1 MQKALLT
8 KVILIGALFLAL
20 LIPMNMIGG
29 IVAERAGRQAAVER
43 EIAADNYGRQE
54 LAGLVLS
61 IPYTEEY
68 EETSGGGRSESHSIQ
83 RVARLFPATNDTAG
97 TATVSSKS
105 RGIFKAR
112 VFAWRGAVRGEFAF
126 DPRTALPR
134 KHAGSRIV
142 PGKPYVSLALADPR
156 GLVGTPVLHWD
167 GKALALER
175 GSELPNLPGGLHA
188 AVPAFDPGA
197 PQRLAYALSL
207 GLQGTGSLA
216 IAPIASSDRVH
227 LSSNWPHPGFGGQF
241 LPQPDAQRV
250 TQEGF
255 EAEWATSALAS
266 KAQLQLLAQMEGGK
280 PCASGLCID
289 RMDVRFVQPI
299 DIYSLSDRAIKYGFL
314 FIAITF
320 GYFLLF
326 ELLTG
331 MPIHPA
337 QYFLVGLALATFF
350 LLLIGLSEHIAF
362 GLAYAIATAACVA
375 LLGVYLSAALRG
387 LARGVSF
394 SAMLAA
400 LYAAL
405 YGLLISEDNALLL
418 GSLLVFGLLA
428 AAMIITRNL
437 DWYAL
442 GAPRPAPA

>member
-8 KVILIGALFLAL
+8 KVLLIGALFLAL

-61 IPYTEEY
+61 LPYTEEY
-68 EETSGGGRSESHSIQ
+68 QETSGGRSEMRSVQH
-83 RVARLFPATNDTAG
+83 VARLFPASNDTAG
-97 TATVSSKS
+97 TATVSTKS

-112 VFAWRGAVRGEFAF
+112 VFAWRGVVRGEFAF
-126 DPRTALPR
+126 HPRAALVHH
-134 KHAGSRIV
+134 HAGSRIL

-156 GLVGTPVLHWD
+156 GLVGTPLLQWN

-175 GSELPNLPGGLHA
+175 GSELPTLPGGLHA
-188 AVPAFDPGA
+188 AVPAFDPDA
-197 PQRLAYALSL
+197 PQRLAYTLSL
-207 GLQGTGSLA
+207 GLQGTGSFA
-216 IAPIASSDRVH
+216 IAPIAASDRVH

-241 LPQPDAQRV
+241 LPQPDSQRA
-250 TQEGF
+250 TKDGF
-255 EAEWATSALAS
+255 EAEWTTSALAS
-266 KAQLQLLAQMEGGK
+266 KAQLQLLTQLEAGR

-289 RMDVRFVQPI
+289 RMEVRFVQPI

-331 MPIHPA
+331 MPVHPA

-375 LLGVYLSAALRG
+375 LLSVYLSAALRG
-387 LARGVSF
+387 RARGAAF

-418 GSLLVFGLLA
+418 GALLVFALLA
-428 AAMIITRNL
+428 AAMIITRKL

-442 GAPRPAPA
+442 GAPRPASA

>member
-8 KVILIGALFLAL
+8 KVVLIGALFLAL
-20 LIPMNMIGG
+20 LIPVNMIGG

-54 LAGLVLS
+54 LTGLVLS

-68 EETSGGGRSESHSIQ
+68 AETRDGRSEMRSVQ
-83 RVARLFPATNDTAG
+83 RVARLFPASNDTVG
-97 TATVSSKS
+97 TATVSMKS

-112 VFAWRGAVRGEFAF
+112 VFDWRGALRGEFAF
-126 DPRTALPR
+126 DPGTALAR
-134 KHAGSRIV
+134 GHAGSRIV
-142 PGKPYVSLALADPR
+142 PGKPYASIALADPR

-188 AVPAFDPGA
+188 AVPAFDVDA
-197 PQRLAYALSL
+197 PQRLEYALSL

-216 IAPIASSDRVH
+216 IAPVAGSDRVH
-227 LSSNWPHPGFGGQF
+227 LNSNWPHPGFGGQF
-241 LPQPDAQRV
+241 LPLPNAQRI
-250 TQEGF
+250 TKEGF
-255 EAEWATSALAS
+255 AAEWSTSALAS
-266 KAQLQLLAQMEGGK
+266 KAQLQLLALMESGK
-280 PCASGLCID
+280 PCANGLCID

-299 DIYSLSDRAIKYGFL
+299 DVYSLSDRAIKYGFL

-331 MPIHPA
+331 VPVHPA

-362 GLAYAIATAACVA
+362 GIAYAVATAACVA

-387 LARGVSF
+387 RARGLAF

-418 GSLLVFGLLA
+418 GALLVFGLLA
-428 AAMIITRNL
+428 AAMIITRKL

-442 GAPRPAPA
+442 GAPRPVPA

>member
-1 MQKALLT
+1 VQKALLI

-20 LIPMNMIGG
+20 LIPVNMIGG
-29 IVAERAGRQAAVER
+29 IVAERAARQAAVER
-43 EIAADNYGRQE
+43 DIAADNYGRQE
-54 LAGLVLS
+54 LAGPVLN
-61 IPYTEEY
+61 IPYSEEY
-68 EETSGGGRSESHSIQ
+68 EETSNGRTERHSVQ
-83 RVARLFPATNDTAG
+83 HVARLFPAANDTAG
-97 TATVSSKS
+97 KATVSTKS
-105 RGIFKAR
+105 RGIFRAR
-112 VFAWRGAVRGEFAF
+112 VFAWRGRVRGEFAF
-126 DPRTALPR
+126 DPRNALAR
-134 KHAGSRIV
+134 RHAGSRIV
-142 PGKPYVSLALADPR
+142 PGKPYASFALADPR
-156 GLVGTPVLHWD
+156 GLLGAPVLQWD

-188 AVPAFDPGA
+188 AVPAFDFDA
-197 PQRLAYALSL
+197 PQRIAYEL
-207 GLQGTGSLA
+207 GLGVQGTGSLA
-216 IAPIASSDRVH
+216 IAPIAASDRVR
-227 LSSNWPHPGFGGQF
+227 LTSNWPHPGFGGQF
-241 LPQPDAQRV
+241 LPQPEAQRV
-250 TQEGF
+250 TREGF
-255 EAEWATSALAS
+255 DAEWTTSALAS
-266 KAQLQLLAQMEGGK
+266 KVQLQLLAQMDGAK
-280 PCASGLCID
+280 PCASGLCMD
-289 RMDVRFVQPI
+289 RMDVRFVQPV
-299 DIYSLSDRAIKYGFL
+299 DVYSLSDRAIKYGFL

-331 MPIHPA
+331 VPVHPA

-362 GLAYAIATAACVA
+362 GLAYALATAACVA
-375 LLGVYLSAALRG
+375 LQGVYLSAALRG
-387 LARGVSF
+387 RARGTAF

-428 AAMIITRNL
+428 AAMLVTRKL

>member
-8 KVILIGALFLAL
+8 KVIVIGALFLAL

-29 IVAERAGRQAAVER
+29 IVAERAERQAAVER

-68 EETSGGGRSESHSIQ
+68 EETSAGRSERRSVQ
-83 RVARLFPATNDTAG
+83 RVARVFPATNDTSG
-97 TATVSSKS
+97 TATVSTKS

-126 DPRTALPR
+126 DPRTALSH

-142 PGKPYVSLALADPR
+142 PGKPYASLALADPR
-156 GLVGTPVLHWD
+156 GLAGTPALQWD
-167 GKALALER
+167 GKALDLER

-188 AVPAFDPGA
+188 AVPAFDFNA
-197 PQRLAYALSL
+197 PQRLAYTLSL
-207 GLQGTGSLA
+207 GLQGTSSLA
-216 IAPIASSDRVH
+216 VAPIAGSDRVR
-227 LSSNWPHPGFGGQF
+227 LNSNWPHPGFGGQL
-241 LPQPDAQRV
+241 LPLPDSQRASKD
-250 TQEGF
+250 GF
-255 EAEWATSALAS
+255 EAEWSSSALAS
-266 KAQLQLLAQMEGGK
+266 KAQLQMLAHIDGGK
-280 PCASGLCID
+280 PCASGLCVD
-289 RMDVRFVQPI
+289 RMEVRFVQPI

-331 MPIHPA
+331 MSVHPA
-337 QYFLVGLALATFF
+337 QYLLVGLALATFF
-350 LLLIGLSEHIAF
+350 LLMIGLSEHIAF

-375 LLGVYLSAALRG
+375 LQGVYLSAALRG
-387 LARGVSF
+387 RARGVAF

-428 AAMIITRNL
+428 AAMIVTRKL

-442 GAPRPAPA
+442 GAQQPAPA

>member
-1 MQKALLT
+1 VQKALLT

-61 IPYTEEY
+61 LPYTEEY
-68 EETSGGGRSESHSIQ
+68 EDRGGDGRMERHSDQ
-83 RVARLFPATNDTAG
+83 RVARLFPASSDIAG

-105 RGIFKAR
+105 RGIFTAR
-112 VFAWRGAVRGEFAF
+112 VFAWRGVLRGEFAF
-126 DPRTALPR
+126 DPKTALAR

-142 PGKPYVSLALADPR
+142 PGKPYASLALADPR
-156 GLVGTPVLHWD
+156 GLVGIPVLNWD

-175 GSELPNLPGGLHA
+175 GSELPKLPGGLHA
-188 AVPAFDPGA
+188 AVPAFGLDA

-216 IAPIASSDRVH
+216 IAPIADNDRVH

-241 LPQPDAQRV
+241 LPQPDVQRV
-250 TQEGF
+250 GNEGF
-255 EAEWATSALAS
+255 EAEWTTSALAS
-266 KAQLQLLAQMEGGK
+266 KAQLQLLALLEGGK
-280 PCASGLCID
+280 SCASGLCID

-299 DIYSLSDRAIKYGFL
+299 DVYSLSDRAIKYGFL

-331 MPIHPA
+331 LPVHPA

-362 GLAYAIATAACVA
+362 GFAYAIATAACVA

-387 LARGVSF
+387 RTRGLAF

-428 AAMIITRNL
+428 AAMIITRKL
-437 DWYAL
+437 DWYAP